1 VSDGNGSTPKRGLR
15 DPGDGSS
22 GRTTRLVQL
31 AKIVV
36 IGSLA
41 LWILPALFTAGV
53 APNEIGVRTSAAS
66 GVLAEDLAPGWHVR
80 IPAIHKLILLP
91 SNYFMLD
98 YTNDDRGPQKPL
110 AIRTKD
116 NNTVELDVSVPL
128 RIKPGE
134 ANQLVA
140 AGNHITDPDGRFRYQ
155 RLAEETAT
163 SVLREQ
169 MATLDSVGFYST
181 DRRLAASAKA
191 LESLNRQL
199 AAMHVEAQAVLVR
212 AVRYRPD
219 YEKQLQTIQLNEQ
232 NKLLDAASQKLAT
245 VQQSLDNYVQGTSA
259 QVSARTQDWVKRQ
272 AELERAYQVGL
283 LAVADATPGAAR
295 AKLAQLAAA
304 DVEALRQEAAKIF
317 GLDPASVSDGHLV
330 GIKNIQAET
339 LEYKN
344 RITASADALEGRL
357 TAEGNAMVAKVQGE
371 YETKLNALLGTPA
384 GKAYVA
390 WQAADNVEFS
400 KALTF
405 SSADGIPPVLRL
417 RQFAEQFMGA
427 R

>member
-1 VSDGNGSTPKRGLR
+1 VNGPL
-15 DPGDGSS
+15 S
-22 GRTTRLVQL
+22 GGRLVAA
-31 AKIVV
+31 AKIIV
-36 IGSLA
+36 IAAVA
-41 LWILPALFTAGV
+41 LWVVPAVFLAGV
-53 APNEIGVRTSAAS
+53 APNELGVRTSAVS
-66 GVLAEDLAPGWHVR
+66 GVLADDLGPGWHWR

-98 YTNDDRGPQKPL
+98 YTNDDKGPQKPL

-134 ANQLVA
+134 GHALVA
-140 AGNHITDPDGRFRYQ
+140 SGNHVLDPDGRFRYQ

-163 SVLREQ
+163 SVLREE

-191 LESLNRQL
+191 LEMLNRQL

-212 AVRYRPD
+212 AVRFRPD

-295 AKLAQLAAA
+295 AKLAQTAPAE
-304 DVEALRQEAAKIF
+304 VEALRQEAAKIF
-317 GLDPASVSDGHLV
+317 GVDAASVSDGYLV

-344 RITASADALEGRL
+344 RIVAGADALQGRF
-357 TAEGNAMVAKVQGE
+357 TAEGAAMVARVQGE

-390 WQAADNVEFS
+390 WQAADNIEFA

-405 SSADGIPPVLRL
+405 SSSEGIPSVLRL

>member
-1 VSDGNGSTPKRGLR
+1 MRG
-15 DPGDGSS
+15 
-22 GRTTRLVQL
+22 GRKEMTRLVQ
-31 AKIVV
+31 ASKIAV
-36 IGSLA
+36 IGALV
-41 LWILPALFTAGV
+41 LWIVPAVFTAGI
-53 APNEIGVRTSAAS
+53 APNEIGVRTSAVS
-66 GVLAEDLAPGWHVR
+66 GVLADDLAPGWHWRLPGV
-80 IPAIHKLILLP
+80 HKLIRLP
-91 SNYFMLD
+91 SSYFMLD
-98 YTNDDRGPQKPL
+98 YTNDDKGLQKPL
-110 AIRTKD
+110 VIRTKD
-116 NNTVELDVSVPL
+116 NNTVELDVSVPM

-134 ANQLVA
+134 AHSLVA
-140 AGNHITDPDGRFRYQ
+140 AGNHVIDPDGRFRYQ

-163 SVLREQ
+163 SVLREE
-169 MATLDSVGFYST
+169 MATLDSVGFYAT
-181 DRRLAASAKA
+181 DRRLGASAKA
-191 LESLNRQL
+191 LEMLNRQL
-199 AAMHVEAQAVLVR
+199 AAMHVDAQAVLVR
-212 AVRYRPD
+212 AVRFRPD

-259 QVSARTQDWVKRQ
+259 QVSARIQDWVKRQ

-304 DVEALRQEAAKIF
+304 DVEAMRQQAAKIF
-317 GLDPASVSDGHLV
+317 GVDPASVSDAYLV

-344 RITASADALEGRL
+344 RITAEADAIEGRL
-357 TAEGNAMVAKVQGE
+357 TAEGDAMVARVQGE
-371 YETKLNALLGTPA
+371 YETKLNGLLGTPA

-390 WQAADNVEFS
+390 WQAADNVQFA
-400 KALTF
+400 KNLTF
-405 SSADGIPPVLRL
+405 SSAEGIPSVLRL

>member
-1 VSDGNGSTPKRGLR
+1 MN
-15 DPGDGSS
+15 
-22 GRTTRLVQL
+22 RLVQV
-31 AKIVV
+31 AKVVV
-36 IGSLA
+36 IGALA
-41 LWILPALFTAGV
+41 LWIVPALFTAGI
-53 APNEIGVRTSAAS
+53 APNEIGVRTSAVS
-66 GVLAEDLAPGWHVR
+66 GVLGDDLAPGWHWRLPGV
-80 IPAIHKLILLP
+80 HKLTRLP
-91 SNYFMLD
+91 SSYFMLD
-98 YTNDDRGPQKPL
+98 YTSDDRGPQKSL
-110 AIRTKD
+110 VIRTKD

-134 ANQLVA
+134 AHSLVA
-140 AGNHITDPDGRFRYQ
+140 AGNHVTDPDGRFRYQ
-155 RLAEETAT
+155 RLAEETTT
-163 SVLREQ
+163 SVLREE
-169 MATLDSVGFYST
+169 MATLDSVGFYAT
-181 DRRLAASAKA
+181 DRRLGASAKA
-191 LESLNRQL
+191 LELLNHQL
-199 AAMHVEAQAVLVR
+199 GAMHVEAQAVLVR
-212 AVRYRPD
+212 AVRFRPG

-259 QVSARTQDWVKRQ
+259 QVSARVQDWVKRQ

-283 LAVADATPGAAR
+283 LAVADATPGAVR

-304 DVEALRQEAAKIF
+304 DVEALRQQAAKIF
-317 GLDPASVSDGHLV
+317 GVDPASVSDAYLV

-344 RITASADALEGRL
+344 RITAEADAIGGRL
-357 TAEGNAMVAKVQGE
+357 SAEGDAMVARVQGE

-390 WQAADNVEFS
+390 WQAADNVEFAKS
-400 KALTF
+400 LTF
-405 SSADGIPPVLRL
+405 SSAEGIPAVLRL

>member
-1 VSDGNGSTPKRGLR
+1 MNKLIVT
-15 DPGDGSS
+15 
-22 GRTTRLVQL
+22 
-31 AKIVV
+31 AKVVV
-36 IGSLA
+36 IA
-41 LWILPALFTAGV
+41 AIILWIVPAVLTATV

-66 GVLAEDLAPGWHVR
+66 GVLAEDLSPGWHLRLPGV
-80 IPAIHKLILLP
+80 HKMILLP

-98 YTNDDRGPQKPL
+98 YTNDDKGPQKPL
-110 AIRTKD
+110 VIRTKD
-116 NNTVELDVSVPL
+116 NNTVELEVSVPV

-140 AGNHITDPDGRFRYQ
+140 SGNHVTDPDGLYRYQ
-155 RLAEETAT
+155 RLAEETTT
-163 SVLREQ
+163 SVLREE

-181 DRRLAASAKA
+181 DRRLAASAKT
-191 LESLNRQL
+191 LELLNRQL
-199 AAMHVEAQAVLVR
+199 GLMHVEAQAVLVR
-212 AVRYRPD
+212 AVTFRPD
-219 YEKQLQTIQLNEQ
+219 YEKQLQMIQLNEQ

-283 LAVADATPGAAR
+283 LAVAEATPGAAR
-295 AKLAQLAAA
+295 AKLAAMAPA
-304 DVEALRQEAAKIF
+304 DVEAMRADAAKVF
-317 GLDPASVSDGHLV
+317 GLDPASVSDGYLV

-344 RITASADALEGRL
+344 RVTAEADGIEGRL
-357 TAEGNAMVAKVQGE
+357 GAEGDAMVAKVQGE
-371 YETKLNALLGTPA
+371 YETKLNGLLGTPA

-390 WQAADNVEFS
+390 WQAADNIEFAKS
-400 KALTF
+400 LSF
-405 SSADGIPPVLRL
+405 SSGEGIPAVLRL